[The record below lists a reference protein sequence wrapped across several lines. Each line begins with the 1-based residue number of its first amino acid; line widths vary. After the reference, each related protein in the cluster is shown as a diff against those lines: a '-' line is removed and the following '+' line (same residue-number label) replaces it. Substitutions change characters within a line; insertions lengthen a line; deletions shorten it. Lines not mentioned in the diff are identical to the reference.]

1 MQVYS
6 QMSTRTT
13 FPRIISAVSGAEF
26 TQRSA
31 LSVGN
36 LASATRLEPTTMPTK
51 RSRRITLM
59 KGHSKIEAHGRSK
72 GVRVDDCRRERLRGF
87 LRQVVA
93 DTPRQVPVH
102 VATRELRSIGRWGR
116 MRCTIGVPFE
126 RDG

>member
-13 FPRIISAVSGAEF
+13 FPHIISAVSGAEF

-36 LASATRLEPTTMPTK
+36 WAAAPTRLEPTTMPTK

-59 KGHSKIEAHGRSK
+59 KEHSKIEAHDRSK
-72 GVRVDDCRRERLRGF
+72 GVRVDDCRRERLRRF

-93 DTPRQVPVH
+93 DTPSQVPVH
-102 VATRELRSIGRWGR
+102 VA
-116 MRCTIGVPFE
+116 
-126 RDG
+126 